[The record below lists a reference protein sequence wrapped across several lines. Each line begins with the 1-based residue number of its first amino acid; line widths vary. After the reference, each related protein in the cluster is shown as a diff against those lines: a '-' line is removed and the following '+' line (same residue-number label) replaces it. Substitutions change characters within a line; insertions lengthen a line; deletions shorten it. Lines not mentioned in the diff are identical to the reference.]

1 MTEFLLTGHPKN
13 LSDDWWCYSWHAKTD
28 QSYSAAE
35 TKTLVVIQITPA
47 AHRLVIH
54 RSDIR
59 ILEEHLRSNWSSK
72 VSPGRQNERS
82 KCVKYSLRIFNKL
95 CFFFIT
101 RRRPESNHSLFF
113 VSIRQEPILE
123 ASKAWPVEDIR
134 DSHSLLW
141 KGRSCAL
148 IIFIFQRIWCVPYY
162 LCCLLEKQLI

>member
-1 MTEFLLTGHPKN
+1 MTIPRVSLMMLQLTRQNGPIIFCCWNKHN
-13 LSDDWWCYSWHAKTD
+13 AWRF
-28 QSYSAAE
+28 SYSN
-35 TKTLVVIQITPA
+35 KTSCPPA
-47 AHRLVIH
+47 GH
-54 RSDIR
+54 
-59 ILEEHLRSNWSSK
+59 SSIGQSIFEAIAGAWK
-72 VSPGRQNERS
+72 FSPGRQNERS

-95 CFFFIT
+95 CFFIT

-123 ASKAWPVEDIR
+123 ASKASWRVM
-134 DSHSLLW
+134 HSLLW